1 MSLLEAEY
9 IETGKVRY
17 IVHPY
22 HLGRPEIALATEA
35 AWCAADQDRY
45 FEYQEALYQTYD
57 GSFNQNGLIAV
68 ANELGLDQE
77 TFTACLSGGVHQNDV
92 ENARRTAAR
101 QGVNS
106 TPTFFINGQRFE
118 GNQPYEQFQM
128 AIEQALTTS
137 SAESNDD

>member
-1 MSLLEAEY
+1 MSLLDAEY

-45 FEYQEALYQTYD
+45 FEYQEALYETYN
-57 GSFNQNGLIAV
+57 GSFNQAGLVVV
-68 ANELGLDQE
+68 ANTLGLNQD
-77 TFTACLSGGVHQNDV
+77 TFTACLSDRVHQNDV
-92 ENARRTAAR
+92 ENARRAAAR

-106 TPTFFINGQRFE
+106 TPTFFINGQRLE
-118 GNQPYEQFQM
+118 GNRPFEQFQTI
-128 AIEQALTTS
+128 IEQALGT
-137 SAESNDD
+137 AR